1 MCILLTAGIGEKT
14 ENDGIFSVHPQHF
27 IIGSIYRYMEEIWYH
42 NLSASFAR
50 ARAEYSKRTAD
61 SIEKNNNKAE
71 NICKARAVQP
81 LSVSLSFVRAIAQQQ
96 TSIYFSVESRDSNA
110 KQRATLKI
118 NRNETAEDF

>member
-61 SIEKNNNKAE
+61 SNEKNNNKAE

-81 LSVSLSFVRAIAQQQ
+81 LSRSQLRA
-96 TSIYFSVESRDSNA
+96 RD
-110 KQRATLKI
+110 RATTNFHL
-118 NRNETAEDF
+118 FLS